1 MAGILEPMNH
11 YEKLGL
17 FYLGRAA
24 GADEGE
30 AERSL
35 LLYES
40 KDLLT
45 HAVCVG
51 MTGSGKTG
59 LCIGLIEEAAI
70 DGIPA
75 IVVDPKGDLGNLLLT
90 FPELR
95 PEDFLPWVNREEARQ
110 QGLSLEEFAENQAS
124 LWEKGLAKWGQSGE
138 RIGRLRES
146 ADFAIFTPGSEAGLP
161 ISVLDSFKAPSSSD
175 WEDADLIRDRIEST
189 VTGLLSLLGIDA
201 DPIQSPEHIL
211 LSTLLEHLWQAGADV
226 GLADLIQG
234 VQVPPFDRVG
244 AFDLEAFYSTSKR
257 TALAIK
263 LNNLLAA
270 PSFQSWLEGTPL
282 DLEELLYTEEGR
294 PRVAVFSI
302 AHLSDQQ
309 RMFFVTLLLNET
321 LSWIRRRPGTNSLR
335 ALLYMDEIFGY
346 LPPVAEP
353 PSKKPLL
360 TLLKQARAYGL
371 GVVLATQNP
380 GDLDYKGLANIG
392 TWFLGRLQAERDK
405 EKVLEG
411 LKGVTVEGGPS
422 RKELDRLLTGLKK
435 RTFLLHNV
443 NEDGPELFET
453 RWVMSYLR
461 GPLTR
466 DQIRTLMADRKA
478 VEPSMEAAKVEGA
491 QPAEEHGERAGIESV
506 QEPPA
511 VAATSTEELPVVD
524 SNVAQYFHQKSST
537 AQESVHYEPFLLGVG
552 KVDFVDRKTRE
563 ILASDEVEL
572 ILPLNRDE
580 IEVDWSEA
588 EAFDVGVESLGREPS
603 IDATW
608 ASLPEVAKRSS
619 SYTQWK
625 RDLEEYLYSE
635 RRLEMFESAALK
647 ARSHPRE
654 SERDFRIRLGDLARS
669 ERDRRLAALRDS
681 FAARRRKLE
690 DRLVRAESRL
700 AKEKDQATRAKL
712 ETAVSIGSTL
722 LSVLTGRR
730 RLSQSTINRAGSS
743 VREAQESS
751 RQAED
756 VREARQSIETLENEL
771 QELEQDL
778 ARQVE
783 EMGRDLDP
791 LHAVLVTVTI
801 QPRRSDVD
809 VRSTGLLWLSD

>member
-1 MAGILEPMNH
+1 MKR

-17 FYLGRAA
+17 FYLGRAEA
-24 GADEGE
+24 TDKGEGE
-30 AERSL
+30 QPL

-95 PEDFLPWVNREEARQ
+95 PEDFQPWVNREEASQ
-110 QGLSLEEFAENQAS
+110 QGLSVEEFAESQAG
-124 LWEKGLAKWGQSGE
+124 LWSQGLADWGQSGE

-161 ISVLDSFKAPSSSD
+161 ISVLDSFKAPSSIE
-175 WEDADLIRDRIEST
+175 WQDADLIRDRIEST
-189 VTGLLSLLGIDA
+189 VTGLLSLLGVEA

-211 LSTLLEHLWQAGADV
+211 LSNLLDHLWRAGTDV

-234 VQVPPFDRVG
+234 VQEPPFDRVG
-244 AFDLEAFYSTSKR
+244 AFDLETFFSTAKR
-257 TALAIK
+257 TRLAIK

-270 PSFQSWLEGTPL
+270 PSFQSWLEGAPL
-282 DLEELLYTEEGR
+282 DLEELLYTETGR
-294 PRVAVFSI
+294 PRVAIFSI

-411 LKGVTVEGGPS
+411 LKGVTVDGGPS
-422 RKELDRLLTGLKK
+422 RKELDRLLTGLRK

-443 NEDGPELFET
+443 NEERPELFRT

-466 DQIRTLMADRKA
+466 DQIRTLMAERKA
-478 VEPSMEAAKVEGA
+478 EWASPEIAEGGESETQQQSA
-491 QPAEEHGERAGIESV
+491 LAPGEVADAGPEDASPTVAEEHPDID
-506 QEPPA
+506 
-511 VAATSTEELPVVD
+511 VALP
-524 SNVAQYFHQKSST
+524 QYFYSRSSGGKG
-537 AQESVHYEPFLLGVG
+537 QPHYEPHLLGVG
-552 KVDFVDRKTRE
+552 KVEFVDRKTRE
-563 ILASDEVEL
+563 VLATDDARL
-572 ILPLNRDE
+572 ILPLRPGQSAIDWTTAEMLDLAEDE
-580 IEVDWSEA
+580 
-588 EAFDVGVESLGREPS
+588 LGREPGPG
-603 IDATW
+603 ATW
-608 ASLPEVAKRSS
+608 APLPEVAELST
-619 SYTQWK
+619 SYTRWK
-625 RDLEEYLYSE
+625 KELADFLYRD
-635 RRLEMFESAALK
+635 RRLEMFQSVAFETTSL
-647 ARSHPRE
+647 PRE
-654 SERDFRIRLGDLARS
+654 SEREFRIRLADLARA
-669 ERDRRLAALRDS
+669 ERDRRLEALRSSFDS
-681 FAARRRKLE
+681 RRRKLE
-690 DRLVRAESRL
+690 ERVDKAERQLV
-700 AKEKDQATRAKL
+700 KEKDQASRAKL
-712 ETAVSIGSTL
+712 ETAVSIGTTL

-730 RLSQSTINRAGSS
+730 RLSQTTINRAGSS
-743 VREAQESS
+743 VRDARESS
-751 RQAED
+751 RQAAD
-756 VREARQSIETLENEL
+756 VKEARTSLEELNDQLERLEAELEQRL
-771 QELEQDL
+771 QELS
-778 ARQVE
+778 
-783 EMGRDLDP
+783 RDLDP
-791 LHAVLVTVTI
+791 LNANLDPVTV
-801 QPRRSDVD
+801 QPRRTDVD
-809 VRSTGLLWLSD
+809 VQSVSLLWVTD

>member
-1 MAGILEPMNH
+1 MNH

-24 GADEGE
+24 GSDEGE
-30 AERSL
+30 SERPL

-95 PEDFLPWVNREEARQ
+95 AEDFQPWVNREEARQ
-110 QGLSLEEFAENQAS
+110 RGLSIEEFAESQAS
-124 LWEKGLAKWGQSGE
+124 LWSNGLAKWGQSGA

-146 ADFAIFTPGSEAGLP
+146 ADFVIYTPGSEAGLP

-211 LSTLLEHLWQAGADV
+211 LYNLLEHLWKSGADV
-226 GLADLIQG
+226 GLSDLIQG
-234 VQVPPFDRVG
+234 VQAPPFDRVG

-270 PSFQSWLEGTPL
+270 PSFQSWLEGAPL
-282 DLEELLYTEEGR
+282 DLEKLLYTEEGR

-380 GDLDYKGLANIG
+380 GDLDYKALANIG

-411 LKGVTVEGGPS
+411 LKGVTVDGGHS

-443 NEDGPELFET
+443 NEEGPELFQT

-466 DQIRTLMADRKA
+466 DQIRTLMADRKV
-478 VEPSMEAAKVEGA
+478 VETSQETLEVEEIRQTAESGA
-491 QPAEEHGERAGIESV
+491 GEGTGSN
-506 QEPPA
+506 QEPLA
-511 VAATSTEELPVVD
+511 AAATSSVELPD
-524 SNVAQYFHQKSST
+524 IDPNIPQYFHDRSS
-537 AQESVHYEPFLLGVG
+537 AGQQPVRYEPFLLGLG
-552 KVDFVDRKTRE
+552 KVDYIDRKTRE
-563 ILASDEVEL
+563 ILATDEVEL
-572 ILPLNRDE
+572 ILPLDRE
-580 IEVDWSEA
+580 KTEVDWRTA
-588 EAFDVGVESLGREPS
+588 EALEIGVQDLGREPS
-603 IDATW
+603 GNAIW
-608 ASLPEVAKRSS
+608 ASLPEAAKRSS
-619 SYTQWK
+619 SYTKWRK
-625 RDLEEYLYSE
+625 DLEEYLYSE
-635 RRLEMFESAALK
+635 RRLEMFESAPLET
-647 ARSHPRE
+647 RSRPKE
-654 SERDFRIRLGDLARS
+654 TERDFRIRLGDLARA
-669 ERDRRLAALRDS
+669 ERDRRLAALRES
-681 FAARRRKLE
+681 FATRRRRLE
-690 DRLVRAESRL
+690 DRLDRAASRL

-730 RLSQSTINRAGSS
+730 RLSQSTLNRAGSS
-743 VREAQESS
+743 VRDAQESS

-756 VREARQSIETLENEL
+756 VREARRSIETLESEL
-771 QELEQDL
+771 QSLEQDL
-778 ARQVE
+778 AQQVE
-783 EMGRDLDP
+783 ELGRDLNP
-791 LHAVLVTVTI
+791 LEADLETVTVR
-801 QPRRSDVD
+801 PRRSDVD
-809 VRSTGLLWLSD
+809 VQATGLLWLSD

>member
-1 MAGILEPMNH
+1 MKH

-17 FYLGRAA
+17 FYLGRVQTT
-24 GADEGE
+24 EGSGG
-30 AERSL
+30 ERPL

-45 HAVCVG
+45 HAMCVG

-75 IVVDPKGDLGNLLLT
+75 IVVDPKGDLANLLLT

-95 PEDFLPWVNREEARQ
+95 PEDFLPWVNGEEARQ
-110 QGLSLEEFAENQAS
+110 QGLEVEEFAERQAQ
-124 LWEKGLAKWGQSGE
+124 LWSNGLADWGQDGD
-138 RIGRLRES
+138 RIRRLRES

-161 ISVLDSFKAPSSSD
+161 VSILDSFKAPSSQE
-175 WEDADLIRDRIEST
+175 WEDPDLIRDRTEST
-189 VTGLLSLLGIDA
+189 VTGLLSLVGVEV

-211 LSTLLEHLWQAGADV
+211 LSTLLEHLWKAGTDV
-226 GLADLIQG
+226 GLSDLIRA
-234 VQVPPFDRVG
+234 VQEPPFDRVG
-244 AFDLEAFYSTSKR
+244 AFDLEAFFPAGKR
-257 TALAIK
+257 TRLALR

-270 PSFQSWLEGTPL
+270 PSFQSWREGAPL
-282 DLEELLYTEEGR
+282 DLEELLYTETGQ
-294 PRVAVFSI
+294 PRVAIFSI

-380 GDLDYKGLANIG
+380 GDLDYKALANIG

-411 LKGVTVEGGPS
+411 LVGVTVDGGPS
-422 RKELDRLLTGLKK
+422 RQELDRQLSGLKK

-443 NEDGPELFET
+443 NEERPELFET

-466 DQIRTLMADRKA
+466 DQIRTLMADRKTDVEKLPEA
-478 VEPSMEAAKVEGA
+478 DEEPDPKRSEVSGSGPAEPSPKV
-491 QPAEEHGERAGIESV
+491 PT
-506 QEPPA
+506 EPPD
-511 VAATSTEELPVVD
+511 VD
-524 SNVAQYFHQKSST
+524 SSVSQYFLHGPST
-537 AQESVHYEPFLLGVG
+537 GQGPPHYEPYLLGLG

-563 ILASDEVEL
+563 VLATDEVKL
-572 ILPLNRDE
+572 IWPLTSGRS
-580 IEVDWSEA
+580 EVDWTAAEVLEVSED
-588 EAFDVGVESLGREPS
+588 ELGREP
-603 IDATW
+603 APG
-608 ASLPEVAKRSS
+608 ASWSPLPEAAQRSS
-619 SYTQWK
+619 SYRRWK
-625 RDLEEYLYSE
+625 KELEDLLYRQ
-635 RRLEMFESAALK
+635 RRLELFESAALE
-647 ARSHPRE
+647 AVSHPRE
-654 SERDFRIRLGDLARS
+654 SERDFRIRLADLARV
-669 ERDRRLAALRDS
+669 ERDRRLEALRES
-681 FAARRRKLE
+681 FATRRRKLE
-690 DRLVRAESRL
+690 ERIDGAEHRLT
-700 AKEKDQATRAKL
+700 KEKDQANRAKL
-712 ETAVSIGSTL
+712 ETAVSIGTTL

-730 RLSQSTINRAGSS
+730 RLSQTTINRAGSS
-743 VREAQESS
+743 IRDAEESS
-751 RQAED
+751 RQARDVEQARGSLEALNDQLEKLEED
-756 VREARQSIETLENEL
+756 
-771 QELEQDL
+771 LEQRL
-778 ARQVE
+778 GE
-783 EMGRDLDP
+783 LSRDLDP
-791 LHAVLVTVTI
+791 LRAELDSVAI
-801 QPRRSDVD
+801 QPRRSDVS
-809 VRSTGLLWLSD
+809 VRSVGLLWVSN

>member
-1 MAGILEPMNH
+1 MKH

-17 FYLGRAA
+17 FYLGRTA
-24 GADEGE
+24 GGEGE
-30 AERSL
+30 AAERPL

-45 HAVCVG
+45 HAMCVG

-95 PEDFLPWVNREEARQ
+95 PADFRPWINVEEARQ
-110 QGLSLEEFAENQAS
+110 QGLSVDEFAEAQAA
-124 LWEKGLAKWGQSGE
+124 LWSDGLAQWGQSGE
-138 RIGRLRES
+138 RIGRLRDS
-146 ADFAIFTPGSEAGLP
+146 ADFAIFTPGSEAGLQV
-161 ISVLDSFKAPSSSD
+161 SVLDTFKAPASAE
-175 WEDADLIRDRIEST
+175 WAHADLIRDRIEST

-201 DPIQSPEHIL
+201 DPIQSREHIL
-211 LSTLLEHLWQAGADV
+211 LANLLEHSWRAGVDA
-226 GLADLIQG
+226 GLAELIQG
-234 VQVPPFDRVG
+234 IQSPPFDQVG
-244 AFDLEAFYSTSKR
+244 AFDLETFFSTSKR

-270 PSFQSWLEGTPL
+270 PSFQTWLEGAPL
-282 DLEELLYTEEGR
+282 DLEELLYTETGR
-294 PRVAVFSI
+294 PRVAIFSI
-302 AHLSDQQ
+302 AHLSDRQ

-321 LSWIRRRPGTNSLR
+321 LSWIRRRPGTTSLR

-411 LKGVTVEGGPS
+411 LKGVSADGGPS
-422 RKELDRLLTGLKK
+422 RQELDRLLSGLKK
-435 RTFLLHNV
+435 RRFLVHNV
-443 NEDGPELFET
+443 HEEGPELFET

-478 VEPSMEAAKVEGA
+478 TETAPEVAEAKAKEAVAEGGSESGSEAAS
-491 QPAEEHGERAGIESV
+491 QPLM
-506 QEPPA
+506 
-511 VAATSTEELPVVD
+511 VASTASADLPDVD
-524 SNVAQYFHQKSST
+524 SKVTQHFQRGSSPG
-537 AQESVHYEPFLLGVG
+537 EDSPRYEPFLRGTG
-552 KVDFVDRKTRE
+552 KVDYVDRKTRE
-563 ILASDEVEL
+563 ILATDQVDLHLRFE
-572 ILPLNRDE
+572 PGRTG
-580 IEVDWSEA
+580 VDWSAAQALDIRA
-588 EAFDVGVESLGREPS
+588 EKLGREPVAG
-603 IDATW
+603 ATW
-608 ASLPEVAKRSS
+608 APLPEAARRSS

-625 RDLEEYLYSE
+625 KELEDYLYSD
-635 RRLEMFESAALK
+635 RQLEMFESSALEV
-647 ARSHPRE
+647 RSRPGE
-654 SERDFRIRLGDLARS
+654 SERDFRIRLTDLGRA
-669 ERDRRLAALRDS
+669 ERDRRVSALRES
-681 FAARRRKLE
+681 FATRRRQLE
-690 DRLVRAESRL
+690 DRLGRAQKRL
-700 AKEKDQATRAKL
+700 EQEKDQAQRAKL

-730 RLSQSTINRAGSS
+730 RLSQSTINRAGST
-743 VREAQESS
+743 VRDAQESS

-756 VREARQSIETLENEL
+756 VREVRQSIETLDGEL
-771 QELEQDL
+771 RSLEEDL
-778 ARQVE
+778 AQRVE
-783 EMGRDLDP
+783 EIGRDLDP
-791 LHAVLVTVTI
+791 LHAELQTVTI
-801 QPRRSDVD
+801 KPRRSDVD
-809 VRSTGLLWLSD
+809 VQSTSLLWLAD

>member
-1 MAGILEPMNH
+1 MKH

-17 FYLGRAA
+17 FYLGRSKATDA
-24 GADEGE
+24 GDGE
-30 AERSL
+30 QPL

-75 IVVDPKGDLGNLLLT
+75 IIVDPKGDLGNLLLT

-95 PEDFLPWVNREEARQ
+95 PSDFQPWVNREEASQ
-110 QGLSLEEFAENQAS
+110 QGLSVEEFAEKQAG
-124 LWEKGLAKWGQSGE
+124 LWTQGLAEWGQTGE
-138 RIGRLRES
+138 RIGRLRDA

-161 ISVLDSFKAPSSSD
+161 ISVLDSFKAPSSLE

-189 VTGLLSLLGIDA
+189 VTGLLSLLGVEA

-211 LSTLLEHLWQAGADV
+211 LSNLLSHFWRAGTDV
-226 GLADLIQG
+226 GLAELIQG
-234 VQVPPFDRVG
+234 IQEPPFDRVG
-244 AFDLEAFYSTSKR
+244 AFDLETFFSTAKR
-257 TALAIK
+257 TRLAIK

-270 PSFQSWLEGTPL
+270 PSFQSWLEGAPL
-282 DLEELLYTEEGR
+282 DLEELLYTETGR
-294 PRVAVFSI
+294 PRVAIFSI

-411 LKGVTVEGGPS
+411 LKGVTVDGGLS
-422 RKELDRLLTGLKK
+422 RQELDRLLSGLKK

-443 NEDGPELFET
+443 NEERPEVFQT

-466 DQIRTLMADRKA
+466 DQIRTLMAERKA
-478 VEPSMEAAKVEGA
+478 EWMSPEVPEGDDPEA
-491 QPAEEHGERAGIESV
+491 QERAAMAPGEVSKA
-506 QEPPA
+506 EP
-511 VAATSTEELPVVD
+511 D
-524 SNVAQYFHQKSST
+524 SAPST
-537 AQESVHYEPFLLGVG
+537 AVDKLPGLEKGLSQFFYSRSTAGKDQPHYEPYLLGLG
-552 KVDFVDRKTRE
+552 KVEFFDRKTRE
-563 ILASDEVEL
+563 VLATDEAKL
-572 ILPLNRDE
+572 ILPLRPGQSAIDWTAA
-580 IEVDWSEA
+580 EVL
-588 EAFDVGVESLGREPS
+588 DVGEDELAREP
-603 IDATW
+603 DPEATW
-608 ASLPEVAKRSS
+608 APLPEAAERPT
-619 SYTQWK
+619 SYTRWRK
-625 RDLEEYLYSE
+625 ELEDFLYRQ
-635 RRLEMFESAALK
+635 RRLEMFQSTALE
-647 ARSHPRE
+647 AISLPRE
-654 SERDFRIRLGDLARS
+654 SERDFRIRLADLARA
-669 ERDRRLAALRDS
+669 ERDRRLEALRSS
-681 FAARRRKLE
+681 FDTRRRKLE
-690 DRLVRAESRL
+690 DRIDKAERQLS
-700 AKEKDQATRAKL
+700 KEKDQASRAKL
-712 ETAVSIGSTL
+712 ETAVSIGTTL

-730 RLSQSTINRAGSS
+730 RLSQTTINRAGSS
-743 VREAQESS
+743 VRDARESS

-756 VREARQSIETLENEL
+756 VEEARTSLEDLNDQLEKLEAELEERL
-771 QELEQDL
+771 QELS
-778 ARQVE
+778 
-783 EMGRDLDP
+783 RDLDP
-791 LHAVLVTVTI
+791 LSAKLDPVTI
-801 QPRRSDVD
+801 QPRRTDVD
-809 VRSTGLLWLSD
+809 VQSVSLLWVRG

>member
-1 MAGILEPMNH
+1 MNP

-17 FYLGRAA
+17 FYLGRTKATD
-24 GADEGE
+24 GGEGE
-30 AERSL
+30 QPL

-95 PEDFLPWVNREEARQ
+95 PEDFLPWVNKDEAHQ
-110 QGLSLEEFAENQAS
+110 KGVSVEEFAESQAE
-124 LWEKGLAKWGQSGE
+124 LWSNGLMQWGQSGE

-161 ISVLDSFKAPSSSD
+161 ISVLDSFKAPSTTD
-175 WEDADLIRDRIEST
+175 WDEADLIRDRIEST
-189 VTGLLSLLGIDA
+189 VTGLLSLLGIEA

-211 LSTLLEHLWQAGADV
+211 LSNLLEHLWQAGTDV

-234 VQVPPFDRVG
+234 VQAPPFDRVG
-244 AFDLEAFYSTSKR
+244 AFDLETFYSTSKR

-270 PSFQSWLEGTPL
+270 PSFQSWLKGAPL
-282 DLEELLYTEEGR
+282 DLEELLYTESGR

-411 LKGVTVEGGPS
+411 LKGVTVDGGPS

-443 NEDGPELFET
+443 NEDGPALFET

-466 DQIRTLMADRKA
+466 DQIRTLMADRRREETPTEE
-478 VEPSMEAAKVEGA
+478 VESTEAA
-491 QPAEEHGERAGIESV
+491 
-506 QEPPA
+506 
-511 VAATSTEELPVVD
+511 AADMPVPGPD
-524 SNVAQYFHQKSST
+524 ETPT
-537 AQESVHYEPFLLGVG
+537 AQAPAARPKAGDRESRGRSRRRSVSSFGGPQTIRAPPHYVPFLLGVG
-552 KVDFVDRKTRE
+552 KVDFVDRKTRQ
-563 ILASDEVEL
+563 ILSTDKVEL
-572 ILPLNRDE
+572 ILPLEAEQR
-580 IEVDWSEA
+580 EVDWSVAQVFEIGI
-588 EAFDVGVESLGREPS
+588 DQIGREP
-603 IDATW
+603 
-608 ASLPEVAKRSS
+608 V
-619 SYTQWK
+619 
-625 RDLEEYLYSE
+625 
-635 RRLEMFESAALK
+635 F
-647 ARSHPRE
+647 
-654 SERDFRIRLGDLARS
+654 
-669 ERDRRLAALRDS
+669 
-681 FAARRRKLE
+681 
-690 DRLVRAESRL
+690 
-700 AKEKDQATRAKL
+700 
-712 ETAVSIGSTL
+712 
-722 LSVLTGRR
+722 
-730 RLSQSTINRAGSS
+730 
-743 VREAQESS
+743 
-751 RQAED
+751 
-756 VREARQSIETLENEL
+756 
-771 QELEQDL
+771 
-778 ARQVE
+778 
-783 EMGRDLDP
+783 
-791 LHAVLVTVTI
+791 
-801 QPRRSDVD
+801 
-809 VRSTGLLWLSD
+809 

>member
-1 MAGILEPMNH
+1 MNH
-11 YEKLGL
+11 YEKLGQ
-17 FYLGRAA
+17 FYLGRTKATD
-24 GADEGE
+24 GGEGE
-30 AERSL
+30 QPL

-95 PEDFLPWVNREEARQ
+95 PEDFLPWVNKDEALQ
-110 QGLSLEEFAENQAS
+110 QGVSIEDFAASQAE
-124 LWEKGLAKWGQSGE
+124 LWSNGLQQWGQSGE
-138 RIGRLRES
+138 RIGRLKES

-161 ISVLDSFKAPSSSD
+161 ISVLDSFKAPSPTD
-175 WEDADLIRDRIEST
+175 WDDADLIRDRIEST
-189 VTGLLSLLGIDA
+189 VTGLLSLLGIEA

-211 LSTLLEHLWQAGADV
+211 LSNLLEHFWQTGTDV
-226 GLADLIQG
+226 GLVDLIQG
-234 VQVPPFDRVG
+234 VQTPPFDRVG
-244 AFDLEAFYSTSKR
+244 AFDLETFYSTSKR
-257 TALAIK
+257 TTLAIK

-270 PSFQSWLEGTPL
+270 PSFQSWLEGAPL
-282 DLEELLYTEEGR
+282 DLEELLYTESGR

-411 LKGVTVEGGPS
+411 LKAVTVDGGPS

-443 NEDGPELFET
+443 NEDGPVLFET

-466 DQIRTLMADRKA
+466 DQIRTLMADRRLEETA
-478 VEPSMEAAKVEGA
+478 TEEAESTEASAADMSVPGSDEAAAAQAPAAAPTGA
-491 QPAEEHGERAGIESV
+491 IESP
-506 QEPPA
+506 E
-511 VAATSTEELPVVD
+511 VD
-524 SNVAQYFHQKSST
+524 PDVDQYFFQRSSDDP
-537 AQESVHYEPFLLGVG
+537 ASPHYVPFLLGVG

-563 ILASDEVEL
+563 ILSTDKVEL
-572 ILPLNRDE
+572 ILPLE
-580 IEVDWSEA
+580 AEQGEVDWSVAQVFEA
-588 EAFDVGVESLGREPS
+588 GIDQLGREPATE
-603 IDATW
+603 ATW
-608 ASLPEVAKRSS
+608 GSLPEAARDST
-619 SYTQWK
+619 SYTAWK
-625 RDLEEYLYSE
+625 KDLEDSLYRQ
-635 RRLEMFESAALK
+635 RRLEMFESPVLK
-647 ARSHPRE
+647 VTSLPKE
-654 SERDFRIRLGDLARS
+654 PERDFRIRLADLSRA
-669 ERDRRLAALRDS
+669 ERDRRLEALRDS
-681 FAARRRKLE
+681 FSTRRRKLE
-690 DRLVRAESRL
+690 DRLEQAEGRL
-700 AKEKDQATRAKL
+700 AKEKDEASRAKL
-712 ETAVSIGSTL
+712 ETAVSIGTTL

-730 RLSQSTINRAGSS
+730 RLSQTTINRAGSS
-743 VREAQESS
+743 IRDAQDSS

-756 VREARQSIETLENEL
+756 VREARESLGALEAEL
-771 QELEQDL
+771 RGLEEDL
-778 ARQVE
+778 AQQVE
-783 EMGRDLDP
+783 ELGRDLDP
-791 LHAVLVTVTI
+791 YEAELKTLVI

-809 VRSTGLLWLSD
+809 VQSVSLLWLSD